1 MQKIKLLL
9 RFGSGLLKLV
19 PGLIALYLILSLI
32 STVAIPRALPLL
44 LQQLTN
50 QAAPPAGS
58 AAQAGPTAAHGGVVP
73 TYVYWLVLTFAL
85 IPARMLCKLAQ
96 TKMDNRME
104 TRLRIDLFDKAIR
117 QTPEFFHRYN
127 PAQLTNILTGTTIE
141 AQQAVRLLLV
151 DPLLSVVGICLSA
164 FLISQQLKGIEGGK
178 WIVAAMVLIGVLS
191 VSLVQT
197 KGQRPVYQ
205 SQMDLQKQRFAIS
218 GLVDSAVKS
227 PEEIQAMDAEA
238 LFSTRHASALE
249 VLMKYKRRIALTM
262 ESVNSAIGLPGD
274 VITAVLLGM
283 IVFQVSATNVGIKP
297 GTLVALLLL
306 IPTLMEP
313 LKVLSAIGITASS
326 SWPAVELVSKLMDE
340 ENRIKDLKGSR
351 AIERPEPTLQAE
363 HLDFRYAPQL
373 NKVFD
378 NLTLNVPPGKVTSLC
393 ARMGQGKTTFFRLA
407 MRFYEPEQGK
417 ILLGGIP
424 ATEFTLK
431 SLRQHTVMMSQFPA
445 FFHDSVRDNFRIA
458 KPEATDEE
466 ILNLCETTGLLPLLQ
481 RAIGP
486 NFLDQNFAGGGL
498 LSGGQKRLFA
508 LTRCLLRNP
517 TFLFLDEPT
526 TNMDNTEKYQLIP
539 MMRAACKGRTVVVVD
554 HDIPWLLQFSDYFLI
569 LDNGRIVQEGTG
581 EQLLH
586 QPGLLK
592 ELYTLALPMFEQN
605 PAAPAGLAKA

>member
-1 MQKIKLLL
+1 MQKVRLLL
-9 RFGSGLLKLV
+9 RFGSSLLRLV
-19 PGLIALYLILSLI
+19 PGMISVYLLLSLV
-32 STVAIPRALPLL
+32 STVIIPRALPILL
-44 LQQLTN
+44 KQLTN
-50 QAAPPAGS
+50 LATAPHPAV
-58 AAQAGPTAAHGGVVP
+58 AAQPASSHGAVIPV
-73 TYVYWLVLTFAL
+73 YFYWLALTLAL
-85 IPARMLCKLAQ
+85 IPIRMLCRLAQ
-96 TKMDNRME
+96 TSMDNRME
-104 TRLRIDLFDKAIR
+104 TRLRQDLFDKSIR

-164 FLISQQLKGIEGGK
+164 FLITQQLKGIQGGG
-178 WIVAAMVLIGVLS
+178 WIVVAMVLAGVLS
-191 VSLVQT
+191 VSIVQG
-197 KGQRPVYQ
+197 KGQKPVYQ
-205 SQMDLQKQRFAIS
+205 SQMQLQKQRFAIA
-218 GLVDSAVKS
+218 GLVDSAMKS
-227 PEEIQAMDAEA
+227 PEEIQAMDAET
-238 LFSTRHASALE
+238 LFSGRHASALE
-249 VLMKYKRRIALTM
+249 VLTKFKRRIALTM
-262 ESVNSAIGLPGD
+262 ETVNSAIGLPGD
-274 VITAVLLGM
+274 LITAVLLGL
-283 IVFQVSATNVGIKP
+283 IVFQVSAKNVGITP
-297 GTLVALLLL
+297 GTLIGLLTL

-326 SWPAVELVSKLMDE
+326 SWPAIELVSKMMDE

-351 AIERPEPTLQAE
+351 AVGRLEPTLQAD

-424 ATEFTLK
+424 AAEFTLK

-445 FFHDSVRDNFRIA
+445 FFHDSVRDNFRVA
-458 KPEATDEE
+458 KPDATDQE
-466 ILNLCETTGLLPLLQ
+466 ILSLCESTGLLPLLQ

-539 MMRAACKGRTVVVVD
+539 VMRAACKGRTVIVVD

-569 LDNGRIVQEGTG
+569 LDNGRIVQEGAG
-581 EQLLH
+581 EHLLL
-586 QPGLLK
+586 QPGLLR
-592 ELYTLALPMFEQN
+592 ELYTLALPMFEEA
-605 PAAPAGLAKA
+605 PAGPAGLAKA

>member
-1 MQKIKLLL
+1 MQKVKLLL
-9 RFGSGLLKLV
+9 RFGSSLLKLV
-19 PGLIALYLILSLI
+19 PGMIAVYVLLSLI
-32 STVAIPRALPLL
+32 STVIIPRTLPILL
-44 LQQLTN
+44 KQLTN
-50 QAAPPAGS
+50 LATAPHPAV
-58 AAQAGPTAAHGGVVP
+58 AAQSANSHGGVVP
-73 TYVYWLVLTFAL
+73 VYFYWLVLLLAL
-85 IPARMLCKLAQ
+85 IPIRMLCRLAQ
-96 TKMDNRME
+96 TSMDNRME
-104 TRLRIDLFDKAIR
+104 TRLRRDLFDKSIR

-151 DPLLSVVGICLSA
+151 DPLLSVTGICLSA
-164 FLISQQLKGIEGGK
+164 FLITQQLKGIQGGG
-178 WIVAAMVLIGVLS
+178 WMVAAMVLVGVLS
-191 VSLVQT
+191 VSIVQK

-205 SQMDLQKQRFAIS
+205 SQMELQKQRFAIA
-218 GLVDSAVKS
+218 GLVDSAMKS

-238 LFSTRHASALE
+238 LFSSRHASALE
-249 VLMKYKRRIALTM
+249 VLTKFKRRIALTM

-274 VITAVLLGM
+274 LITAVLLGL
-283 IVFQVSATNVGIKP
+283 IVFQVSSKNAGITP
-297 GTLVALLLL
+297 GTLVGLLAL

-326 SWPAVELVSKLMDE
+326 SWPAIELVSKMMDE

-351 AIERPEPTLQAE
+351 AIETLEPTLQAD
-363 HLDFRYAPQL
+363 HLDFRYAPEL

-424 ATEFTLK
+424 AAEFTLK

-445 FFHDSVRDNFRIA
+445 FFHDSVRDNFRVA
-458 KPEATDEE
+458 KPDATDQE
-466 ILNLCETTGLLPLLQ
+466 ILSLCESTGLLPLLQ

-539 MMRAACKGRTVVVVD
+539 IMRAACKGRTVVVVD
-554 HDIPWLLQFSDYFLI
+554 HDIPWPLQFSDYFLI

-581 EQLLH
+581 EHLLH
-586 QPGLLK
+586 QPGLLR
-592 ELYTLALPMFEQN
+592 ELYTLALPMFEDT
-605 PAAPAGLAKA
+605 PASPAGLAKA

>member
-1 MQKIKLLL
+1 
-9 RFGSGLLKLV
+9 
-19 PGLIALYLILSLI
+19 
-32 STVAIPRALPLL
+32 
-44 LQQLTN
+44 
-50 QAAPPAGS
+50 
-58 AAQAGPTAAHGGVVP
+58 
-73 TYVYWLVLTFAL
+73 
-85 IPARMLCKLAQ
+85 MLCKLAQ

-104 TRLRIDLFDKAIR
+104 TRLRTDLFDKAIR

-164 FLISQQLKGIEGGK
+164 FLISQQLKGIEGGR

-238 LFSTRHASALE
+238 LFSTRHAFALE

-274 VITAVLLGM
+274 VITAVLLGL

-351 AIERPEPTLQAE
+351 AIERPEPTLQAD

-417 ILLGGIP
+417 ILLGGLHTLWSK
-424 ATEFTLK
+424 AT
-431 SLRQHTVMMSQFPA
+431 SQPSYEKTEWMELE
-445 FFHDSVRDNFRIA
+445 H
-458 KPEATDEE
+458 KP
-466 ILNLCETTGLLPLLQ
+466 
-481 RAIGP
+481 
-486 NFLDQNFAGGGL
+486 
-498 LSGGQKRLFA
+498 
-508 LTRCLLRNP
+508 
-517 TFLFLDEPT
+517 
-526 TNMDNTEKYQLIP
+526 
-539 MMRAACKGRTVVVVD
+539 
-554 HDIPWLLQFSDYFLI
+554 
-569 LDNGRIVQEGTG
+569 
-581 EQLLH
+581 
-586 QPGLLK
+586 
-592 ELYTLALPMFEQN
+592 
-605 PAAPAGLAKA
+605 

>member
-1 MQKIKLLL
+1 MQKVKLLL
-9 RFGSGLLKLV
+9 RFGSSLLKLV
-19 PGLIALYLILSLI
+19 PGMISVYLLLSLV
-32 STVAIPRALPLL
+32 STVIIPRALPLL
-44 LQQLTN
+44 LKQLTN
-50 QAAPPAGS
+50 LATAPHPAV
-58 AAQAGPTAAHGGVVP
+58 AAQPASSHGAVIPV
-73 TYVYWLVLTFAL
+73 YFYWLALTLAL
-85 IPARMLCKLAQ
+85 IPIRMLCRLAQ
-96 TKMDNRME
+96 TSMDNRME
-104 TRLRIDLFDKAIR
+104 TRLRQDLFDKSIR

-164 FLISQQLKGIEGGK
+164 FLITQQLKGIQGGG
-178 WIVAAMVLIGVLS
+178 WIVAAMVLAGVLS
-191 VSLVQT
+191 VSIVQA
-197 KGQRPVYQ
+197 KGQKPVYQ
-205 SQMDLQKQRFAIS
+205 SQMQLQKQRFAIA
-218 GLVDSAVKS
+218 GLVDSAMKS
-227 PEEIQAMDAEA
+227 PEEIQAMDAET
-238 LFSTRHASALE
+238 LFGGRHASALE
-249 VLMKYKRRIALTM
+249 VLTKFKRRIALTM
-262 ESVNSAIGLPGD
+262 ETVNSAIGLPGD
-274 VITAVLLGM
+274 LITAVLLGL
-283 IVFQVSATNVGIKP
+283 IVFQVNAKNVGITP
-297 GTLVALLLL
+297 GTLIGLLTL

-326 SWPAVELVSKLMDE
+326 SWPSIELVSKMMDE

-351 AIERPEPTLQAE
+351 AVGRLEPTLQAD

-424 ATEFTLK
+424 AAEFTLK

-445 FFHDSVRDNFRIA
+445 FFHDSVRDNFRVA
-458 KPEATDEE
+458 KPDATDQE
-466 ILNLCETTGLLPLLQ
+466 ILNLCESTGLLPLLQ

-539 MMRAACKGRTVVVVD
+539 VMRAACKGRTVVVVD

-581 EQLLH
+581 EHLLL
-586 QPGLLK
+586 QPGLLR
-592 ELYTLALPMFEQN
+592 ELYTLALPMFEEA
-605 PAAPAGLAKA
+605 PAGPAGLAKA